1 MKKIVFLGDSITF
14 ASRSIY
20 DGALGS
26 GYAFMVACELEG
38 KHIGE
43 YKCIN
48 VGENGHHILQ
58 MYSRV
63 KRDVWNHNPD
73 YVSILSGANDVEVD
87 NGSYWGVSDEMFEMT
102 YRKLIEDTYKYLPS
116 VKLILIEPYRY
127 EPIYDEQIKKKAEI
141 VARIAK
147 DLSIPYVKI
156 NDKLMEAIEKYP
168 EEMVLRDKVHPAPMG
183 ARIIAEEWLKVFEEN
198 YGEN

>member
-26 GYAFMVACELEG
+26 GYAFMVACELMG

-43 YKCIN
+43 YECIN
-48 VGENGHHILQ
+48 AGENGHHILQ
-58 MYSRV
+58 MYARI

-102 YRKLIEDTYKYLPS
+102 YRKLIEDTYRYLPS
-116 VKLILIEPYRY
+116 VKFIIIEPYRY
-127 EPIYDEQIKKKAEI
+127 EPAYSEQIVEKAKI
-141 VARIAK
+141 VEKIAK
-147 DLSIPYVKI
+147 EFSIPYVRV
-156 NDKLMEAIEKYP
+156 NDKLIEAIEKYP

-198 YGEN
+198 YGV

>member
-48 VGENGHHILQ
+48 AGENGHHILQ

-63 KRDVWNHNPD
+63 KRDVWNHSPD

-102 YRKLIEDTYKYLPS
+102 YRKLIEDTYRYLPS
-116 VKLILIEPYRY
+116 VKFIIIEPYRY
-127 EPIYDEQIKKKAEI
+127 EPIYNEQIKKKAEI

-147 DLSIPYVKI
+147 DLSIPYVKV

-198 YGEN
+198 YGV

>member
-26 GYAFMVACELEG
+26 GYAFMVACELMG

-43 YKCIN
+43 YECIN
-48 VGENGHHILQ
+48 AGENGHHILQ
-58 MYSRV
+58 MYARI

-73 YVSILSGANDVEVD
+73 YVSILCGANDVEVD
-87 NGSYWGVSDEMFEMT
+87 NGGYWGVSDEMFDKT
-102 YRKLIEDTYKYLPS
+102 YRRLIEDTYKYLPN
-116 VKLILIEPYRY
+116 VKLIIIEPYRY

-141 VARIAK
+141 VRKIAEDYAIPCVKVDGKLQDAIAK
-147 DLSIPYVKI
+147 
-156 NDKLMEAIEKYP
+156 YP
-168 EEMVLRDKVHPAPMG
+168 DEMVLRDKVHPAPMG

-198 YGEN
+198 YGI

>member
-26 GYAFMVACELEG
+26 GYAFMVACELMG

-43 YKCIN
+43 YECIN
-48 VGENGHHILQ
+48 AGENGHHILQ
-58 MYSRV
+58 MYARI

-73 YVSILSGANDVEVD
+73 YVSILCGANDVEVD
-87 NGSYWGVSDEMFEMT
+87 NGGYWGVSDEMFDKT
-102 YRKLIEDTYKYLPS
+102 YRRLIEDTCKYLPN
-116 VKLILIEPYRY
+116 VKLIIIEPYRY

-141 VARIAK
+141 VRKIAEDYAIPCVKVDGKLQDAIAK
-147 DLSIPYVKI
+147 
-156 NDKLMEAIEKYP
+156 YP
-168 EEMVLRDKVHPAPMG
+168 DEMVLRDKVHPAPMG

-198 YGEN
+198 YGI

>member
-43 YKCIN
+43 YECIN
-48 VGENGHHILQ
+48 AGENGHHILQ

-63 KRDVWNHNPD
+63 KRDVWNHSPD

-87 NGSYWGVSDEMFEMT
+87 DGGYWGVSDEMFEMT
-102 YRKLIEDTYKYLPS
+102 YRKLIEDTYRYLPS
-116 VKLILIEPYRY
+116 VKFIIIEPYRY
-127 EPIYDEQIKKKAEI
+127 EPSYSEQIAKKAKI
-141 VARIAK
+141 VEKIAK
-147 DLSIPYVKI
+147 DLSIPYVKV
-156 NDKLMEAIEKYP
+156 NDKLIEAIEKYP

-198 YGEN
+198 YGV

>member
-48 VGENGHHILQ
+48 AGENGHHILQ
-58 MYSRV
+58 MYARI

-73 YVSILSGANDVEVD
+73 YVSILCGANDVEVD
-87 NGSYWGVSDEMFEMT
+87 NGGYWGVSDEMFDKT
-102 YRKLIEDTYKYLPS
+102 YRKLIEDTYKYLPN
-116 VKLILIEPYRY
+116 VKLIIIEPYRY

-141 VARIAK
+141 VRKIAEDYAIPCVKVDGKLQDAIAK
-147 DLSIPYVKI
+147 
-156 NDKLMEAIEKYP
+156 YP
-168 EEMVLRDKVHPAPMG
+168 DEMVLRDKVHPAPMG

-198 YGEN
+198 YGI